1 MKQADQGRVQ
11 RVISQQNKGV
21 IVKASEQQ
29 IRALSQREKGG
40 IFPFPFGTSES
51 KRVFNL
57 LSREP
62 SISNRYGR
70 LHEVDA
76 NEFPQLQ
83 DIDVAVSYSNITKVI
98 PLSSLSSL
106 PTRYLLNFQ
115 IIILFR
121 LLQGS
126 MQGPLFNSRSTK
138 IAVVVKGEGYMEM
151 ACPHVAQQQQ
161 QQGQQGQQGQGTI
174 QHYQRI
180 SSPLKRGMLFVV
192 PTGHPIIIV
201 AGNDRNLEIACFDI
215 NAENNWREALAGN

>member
-1 MKQADQGRVQ
+1 M
-11 RVISQQNKGV
+11 
-21 IVKASEQQ
+21 KASEQQ
-29 IRALSQREKGG
+29 IQALSQREESRNPQFKR
-40 IFPFPFGTSES
+40 S

-57 LSREP
+57 LSKEP

-83 DIDVAVSYSNITKVI
+83 DMDVAVAYANITKVFSF
-98 PLSSLSSL
+98 PLSSLL
-106 PTRYLLNFQ
+106 NCCLLIFQFCILYL
-115 IIILFR
+115 
-121 LLQGS
+121 LLQGA
-126 MQGPLFNSRSTK
+126 MQGPFFNSRSTK
-138 IAVVVKGEGYMEM
+138 IALVINGEGYMEM

-161 QQGQQGQQGQGTI
+161 QQQQQGQQGTI

-180 SSPLKRGMLFVV
+180 SSSLNPGMIFVV

-201 AGNDRNLEIACFDI
+201 SGNNRNLEIACFDV